1 VYEITAG
8 TLMIFGK
15 WVRWCAAGLF
25 FIAAMGIVIIHAK
38 LGWFVG
44 EHGTGGM
51 EYSLCL
57 MVSLLVV
64 AAFDA
69 EKTRNREYAPA
80 KSVFTD
86 SALR

>member
-1 VYEITAG
+1 MGALVRG
-8 TLMIFGK
+8 GFIF
-15 WVRWCAAGLF
+15 F
-25 FIAAMGIVIIHAK
+25 AAMGIVFIRAQ

-44 EHGTGGM
+44 EHGTGSM

-69 EKTRNREYAPA
+69 EKVSGREDASA
-80 KSVFTD
+80 KTAATNSG
-86 SALR
+86 LR

>member
-1 VYEITAG
+1 
-8 TLMIFGK
+8 MIFGK
-15 WVRWCAAGLF
+15 SVRWCAAGLF
-25 FIAAMGIVIIHAK
+25 FIAAMGIVFIRAQ

-44 EHGTGGM
+44 AHGTGGM

-69 EKTRNREYAPA
+69 EKTSGCEHASA
-80 KSVFTD
+80 KQ
-86 SALR
+86 